1 MSKSQRKHIEKV
13 NRSKKKSIKRIDI
26 PMDDLEN
33 ARVAAVALM
42 KAAAQIDYILGLK
55 TTVFN
60 KLRWA
65 KSELQD
71 AAIEIRNPE
80 LQDATINIAKIE
92 AEKNANQ

>member
-13 NRSKKKSIKRIDI
+13 NRSKKKTIKRIDI

-33 ARVAAVALM
+33 ARVAAEALM
-42 KAAAQIDYILGLK
+42 EAATNIDYILGLK
-55 TTVFN
+55 TTVFQ

-65 KSELQD
+65 QSELQD
-71 AAIEIRNPE
+71 AAIEINRMANPAVRE
-80 LQDATINIAKIE
+80 YYAKIE